1 MHLSSDRKGNCSAP
15 GGGGGGGEDLD
26 RNASSVPSERFE
38 CLGETLRVFRRNA
51 PAVW

>member
-38 CLGETLRVFRRNA
+38 CSVGTLRVFRRNA
-51 PAVW
+51 SSV